1 MRHTQVND
9 VHRVKFSWYAPQTL
23 EDEFELVIKDLD
35 SGKSVS
41 AGAALADTGV
51 DPMFLSVWEWLTM
64 SSEVE
69 DIARRVSLQDVV
81 EESRKLPIK
90 AISLEQVL

>member
-1 MRHTQVND
+1 MRRAQVND
-9 VHRVKFSWYAPQTL
+9 VHRVKFPWYSPQAL

-35 SGKSVS
+35 SGKSLS

-51 DPMFLSVWEWLTM
+51 DPMFLSVWEWLMT
-64 SSEVE
+64 STEVQ
-69 DIARRVSLQDVV
+69 DIARRVNLQDVV

-90 AISLEQVL
+90 AISLEQV

>member
-1 MRHTQVND
+1 MRRAQVND
-9 VHRVKFSWYAPQTL
+9 VHRVKFPWYAPQAL

-35 SGKSVS
+35 SGKSLS

-51 DPMFLSVWEWLTM
+51 DPMFLSVWEWLMT
-64 SSEVE
+64 STEVQ
-69 DIARRVSLQDVV
+69 DIARRVNLQDVV

-90 AISLEQVL
+90 AISLEQV

>member
-1 MRHTQVND
+1 M
-9 VHRVKFSWYAPQTL
+9 HRVKFPWYAPQAL

-35 SGKSVS
+35 SGKNLS

-51 DPMFLSVWEWLTM
+51 DPMFLSVWEWLMT
-64 SSEVE
+64 STEVQ
-69 DIARRVSLQDVV
+69 DIARRVNLQDVV

-90 AISLEQVL
+90 AISLEQV